1 MESPIEYNLRMCM
14 LCRILDVGN
23 CKTLL
28 VLVVFVVER
37 VVLEMGIE
45 AKMMHG
51 HSELTD
57 NLEVT
62 AVRILAR

>member
-1 MESPIEYNLRMCM
+1 MQNFRCWYLQNIACFSR
-14 LCRILDVGN
+14 
-23 CKTLL
+23 
-28 VLVVFVVER
+28 VFVVER